1 MLPRITLLIFALAL
15 LLATVGTALA
25 AQPNQSCQAQPLN
38 PGGTATT
45 SSPGSPFN
53 TGGVADGKY
62 AGSGFVTQTNPK
74 AVSQYDVSC
83 FQVSQPLP

>member
-1 MLPRITLLIFALAL
+1 MLVLALAL

-25 AQPNQSCQAQPLN
+25 ASTGNTGQPNQSCQAQTLN
-38 PGGTATT
+38 PGGSATT

-53 TGGVADGKY
+53 TGGVADGRY
-62 AGSGFVTQTNPK
+62 AGSGFVTQSNPN

-83 FQVSQPLP
+83 FQVSQPHP